1 MRVSSP
7 VFVGRLGELHRL
19 QESLGAARDGTP
31 AVFLVTADAGVG
43 KTRFVDEMALRA
55 RASGYRV
62 LSGGCVHLR
71 GGALPFEPFVEAFRD
86 LAPEAVGADA
96 STATQGT
103 PSEFARL
110 LAELPASPQTTAGPR
125 DESQSRLFE
134 LALGLL
140 RRLSTEAPLLL
151 IVEDIHWADRSTLD
165 LLAFLVRNLRRE
177 RVVLLVTCR
186 TDELHRRHPILSFLA
201 ELDRSPRIHRLQLRP
216 LERSELAEQ
225 LAAIVG
231 ADLDPGQLD
240 RIWLRSEGNPF
251 YAEELLAGGAGPEL
265 PETLREVLLA
275 RISLLSEPAQQ
286 LARVASVAGRRVEPE
301 LLEASGGLDQGAVEA
316 GLREAVDRRIL
327 VVGPDADAEYYA
339 FRHALVGE
347 AIYAELLPGERR
359 SLHASLATALATLPD
374 AGANTGL
381 TAEIAHHW
389 HSARDYPRALAAAV
403 VAGKAAERAY
413 ATSEALAQ
421 YERALELWERV
432 ADAETLAGVDRAE
445 LLAWAGRAARNVSAS
460 RAVGH
465 IRAAIALIDERADPI
480 RAGLLYEQ
488 LSHCSW
494 EALDGEL
501 ALSAAREALRLVPP
515 EPASIARAIV
525 LAGYAKSLLMSGQR
539 REVIAVCREA
549 VAMSREAGAPGVE
562 GQALCSLGFLICD
575 LEDFDEGVAMC
586 RRAREIG
593 VALDDALL
601 VTRASTLLV
610 SALATNRPE
619 LALEVALEAFDYS
632 QRHGFAISYGAT
644 QLCTAIDVLY
654 DVGRWDEAEAIAER
668 AGQLP
673 VLGLGE
679 WDLDLSVAQLD
690 IGRGRFEDA
699 SRRIASLRSAS
710 RLTDPERE
718 AGLQSLVGDLAIW
731 QGDPGRARAAAAQP
745 LGGPA
750 SNIATVRY
758 VGAVYAAGLR
768 AEADIAAV
776 FRARRRWA
784 DVDDA
789 IGRGCAIAERMR
801 DYAEESAG
809 RLAQEGLASAFLGL
823 CDAELSRLR
832 ESVDPGPWSRAAALW
847 EARDCMFPRAY
858 ALYREAETQLAAGEG
873 RISAAVPLCKAYE
886 IAVQL
891 RAEPLRR
898 EISALAKR
906 GRIELRDP
914 GSKTDETEPTRPSEE
929 TAVARPN
936 DAFGL
941 SRREL
946 EVLALLVEGRMNR
959 EIAAELYISER
970 TASVHVSHIL
980 NKLGVTSRGAAA
992 AVAARLGLVPDPSRA
1007 GSG

>member
-165 LLAFLVRNLRRE
+165 LLAFLGRNLRRE

-286 LARVASVAGRRVEPE
+286 LVRVASVAGRRVEPE

-421 YERALELWERV
+421 YELALELWERV

-745 LGGPA
+745 LRGPPRISPA
-750 SNIATVRY
+750 SVTSALSTRPGSARRQTLRRSSGHVDDGRMWTMRSVAVAPSPSGCGITLRSQRADLRRKDSRAPSLGSATLSCRGCENRSIQGRGREPPPSGKPATVCSRARMRCTERRRRSWRRAR
-758 VGAVYAAGLR
+758 GASRPPYRSARPTRSPSNSVRSRCAARSRRWQSAAGSSSAIR
-768 AEADIAAV
+768 AARRTRLSPLV
-776 FRARRRWA
+776 RRRRRRW
-784 DVDDA
+784 
-789 IGRGCAIAERMR
+789 
-801 DYAEESAG
+801 
-809 RLAQEGLASAFLGL
+809 
-823 CDAELSRLR
+823 
-832 ESVDPGPWSRAAALW
+832 PGP
-847 EARDCMFPRAY
+847 
-858 ALYREAETQLAAGEG
+858 TTH
-873 RISAAVPLCKAYE
+873 SA
-886 IAVQL
+886 
-891 RAEPLRR
+891 
-898 EISALAKR
+898 
-906 GRIELRDP
+906 
-914 GSKTDETEPTRPSEE
+914 
-929 TAVARPN
+929 
-936 DAFGL
+936 
-941 SRREL
+941 
-946 EVLALLVEGRMNR
+946 
-959 EIAAELYISER
+959 
-970 TASVHVSHIL
+970 
-980 NKLGVTSRGAAA
+980 
-992 AVAARLGLVPDPSRA
+992 
-1007 GSG
+1007 